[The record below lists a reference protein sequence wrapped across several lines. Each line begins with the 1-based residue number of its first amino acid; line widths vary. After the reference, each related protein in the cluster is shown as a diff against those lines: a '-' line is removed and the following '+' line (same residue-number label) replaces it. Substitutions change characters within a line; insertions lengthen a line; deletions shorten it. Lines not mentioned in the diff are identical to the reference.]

1 MVPAIYVGLVI
12 VAAALGFFLGERYG
26 KREVDYVKAQLASS
40 RKALD
45 FTLENMNKKLQE
57 DAKDAT
63 NKIIEKL

>member
-1 MVPAIYVGLVI
+1 MVPAIYIGLLI
-12 VAAALGFFLGERYG
+12 MAAAIGFFLGERYG
-26 KREVDYVKAQLASS
+26 KRQLEYVKAQLDSA

>member
-26 KREVDYVKAQLASS
+26 KREVDYVKAQLDSA

-57 DAKDAT
+57 DAKSAT
-63 NKIIEKL
+63 SKII